1 MKKLAFLFLLAVAL
15 AFSGALSPAG
25 SEEATYEI
33 KAAKDGWT
41 PAEIT
46 VKQGQRVTLKFV
58 SVDVDHGIDMKE
70 FGLKN
75 VVIPEKDSVTQ
86 EFTPQKS
93 GTFTFPCTKYCSWR
107 HLVGMRPYLTV
118 KVVQ

>member
-1 MKKLAFLFLLAVAL
+1 MKKLAFLFLLAAVF
-15 AFSGALSPAG
+15 AFSGAFSPAG
-25 SEEATYEI
+25 SEEAAYEI

-41 PAEIT
+41 PNEIT
-46 VKQGQRVTLKFV
+46 VKKGQHVKLKFV
-58 SVDVDHGIDMKE
+58 SVDVDHGINMKE

-75 VVIPEKDSVTQ
+75 VIIPEKDSITQ
-86 EFTPQKS
+86 EFTPENA

-118 KVVQ
+118 KVVE